1 VKAHVSKARR
11 GAPGTVVEFRLGPPA
26 CYGTGESVPL
36 SKTNAGT
43 LRYAQND
50 KQEEAMAKPQ
60 VLRLRCPPMRATS
73 LRMTVL
79 GWPLLRMTV
88 LGWPLLRMTVRLD
101 WLRSQGTP
109 RRGAPG
115 TVVEFRLGPPAS
127 SGNCGYTVVAGK
139 AKWKSR

>member
-1 VKAHVSKARR
+1 MPRTVARR

-26 CYGTGESVPL
+26 CYGTGEPVPL

-73 LRMTVL
+73 
-79 GWPLLRMTV
+79 LRMTV

-139 AKWKSR
+139 AQWKSR